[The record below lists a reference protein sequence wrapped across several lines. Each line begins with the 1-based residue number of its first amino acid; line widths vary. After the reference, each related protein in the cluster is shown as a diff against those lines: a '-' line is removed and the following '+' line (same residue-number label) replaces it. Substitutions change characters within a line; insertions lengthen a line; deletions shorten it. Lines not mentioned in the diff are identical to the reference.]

1 MKPIINEFG
10 RLSNG
15 REVKSFTLK
24 NTHGVEVKIINY
36 GATLVSIKTPDRIGV
51 YSDII
56 LGYDTIEEYEKD
68 ELFIGCTVG
77 RYANRIGG
85 AKFSIK
91 GKEYKL
97 SQNRPGYQL
106 HGGEKGFNK
115 KLWNYNI
122 FETLSGSGVQFNYLS
137 YNGEEGFP
145 GNLLAIVKY
154 YLNEENELKITFDA
168 EADEPTHVNL
178 TNHAYFNLNEDKSSP
193 ILNHNLSLHSEMITE
208 IDENFIPTGKLLS
221 IAGTELDFIDEMPI
235 GEKID
240 KVKGGYDFN
249 YVLTGKAN
257 ELKLAA
263 EIAEPVCGRKLKLY
277 TTYPAIQF
285 YSGNYLDGTTG
296 KDGKPMNR
304 RTGFCLE
311 PQFFPDSPNKPEFP
325 STLLLPEEKYH
336 HEIIMK
342 FE

>member
-1 MKPIINEFG
+1 MKPIISEFG
-10 RLSNG
+10 KISDG

-24 NTHGVEVKIINY
+24 NTHGIEVKIINY

-56 LGYDTIEEYEKD
+56 LGYDTIEGYEKD
-68 ELFIGCTVG
+68 KLFIGCTVG
-77 RYANRIGG
+77 RYANRIGD
-85 AKFSIK
+85 ARFSID

-97 SQNRPGYQL
+97 SENRPGYLL
-106 HGGEKGFNK
+106 HGGKKGFNK
-115 KLWNYNI
+115 KLWNYNT
-122 FETLSGSGVQFNYLS
+122 FETLSGCGVQFNYLS
-137 YNGEEGFP
+137 HDGEEGFP
-145 GNLLAIVKY
+145 GNLLSIVKY

-168 EADEPTHVNL
+168 ETDHPTHVNL
-178 TNHAYFNLNEDKSSP
+178 TNHSYFNLNEDKSSP
-193 ILNHNLSLHSEMITE
+193 ILNHHLSLHSEKITE
-208 IDENFIPTGKLLS
+208 IDENFIPTGKLIS
-221 IAGTELDFIDEMPI
+221 ISGTELDFIEDMVI

-240 KVKGGYDFN
+240 EVDGGYDFN
-249 YVLTGKAN
+249 YVLNGKLN

-263 EIAEPVCGRKLKLY
+263 EVSEPITGRKLKLY
-277 TTYPAIQF
+277 TTYPAVQF
-285 YSGNYLDGTTG
+285 YSGNYLDGTIG
-296 KDGKPMNR
+296 KDGKPMNC

-325 STLLLPEEKYH
+325 STLLKPEEKYH